1 MIRDRTPIVKELDLA
16 VAVTYEQ
23 INVIVNQD
31 VILIISDQPFIAAH
45 NYGIWAVATYNE
57 RFGFHVPTKDGESLE
72 DLTPTSLYSVSAL
85 PSFLC
90 KHANREAY
98 HIPASVQQEPVQSLP
113 LKPVFQATPAP

>member
-57 RFGFHVPTKDGESLE
+57 RFGFHVPTKDG
-72 DLTPTSLYSVSAL
+72 
-85 PSFLC
+85 
-90 KHANREAY
+90 
-98 HIPASVQQEPVQSLP
+98 
-113 LKPVFQATPAP
+113 